1 MRRQDILEKS
11 HRRQLMTEIK
21 KKQSLKKQLQSA
33 NENIYALEQ
42 AVKDKEKQVHRLNI
56 YSNRKQ
62 NPLKQSVS
70 TGNITCVGS
79 DDFVTKLGSKLSL
92 LKTQEKPF
100 EIVEEKEDKD

>member
-1 MRRQDILEKS
+1 M
-11 HRRQLMTEIK
+11 
-21 KKQSLKKQLQSA
+21 
-33 NENIYALEQ
+33 
-42 AVKDKEKQVHRLNI
+42 HRLNI

-100 EIVEEKEDKD
+100 EIVEEKEDKDEVINEEIDEDNNVRQVELNLIIF